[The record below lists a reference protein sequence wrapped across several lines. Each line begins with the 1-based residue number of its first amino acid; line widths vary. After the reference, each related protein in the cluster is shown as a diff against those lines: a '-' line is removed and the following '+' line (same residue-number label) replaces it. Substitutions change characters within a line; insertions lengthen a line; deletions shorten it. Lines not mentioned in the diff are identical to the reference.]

1 MHLDKKHYAKVK
13 KKFKK
18 KKISKKKKIFKKK
31 IFNKKKFIFIYKNM
45 CNNCYHNIGRNR
57 KAWKCEHKNK
67 IHYALGICQTCY
79 HYKYS
84 KKRNHVKKNKII
96 IKENSIVNNSNEINN
111 LNNNKRHII
120 FQTETVSK

>member
-1 MHLDKKHYAKVK
+1 
-13 KKFKK
+13 
-18 KKISKKKKIFKKK
+18 
-31 IFNKKKFIFIYKNM
+31 M

-67 IHYALGICQTCY
+67 VHYALGICQTCY

-84 KKRNHVKKNKII
+84 KKRNHGMKKKVAN
-96 IKENSIVNNSNEINN
+96 ENSIIYNDNNNN
-111 LNNNKRHII
+111 NTNNTNTNNNTNNVNNKRHII